1 MTCED
6 EQDIEEEAPDCL
18 GSRLLVL
25 RDVMAGYDTSHI
37 LDVRDPWFQSL
48 LDEALGL
55 LGLEVHAES
64 SSPVMDGDVW
74 SCKAILEVSWG
85 GETERFVSSSR
96 CGDRAACA
104 LLAGRAVFRSAGLM
118 ADPRPMDPDGG
129 WVMDL
134 PSRVRRRD
142 V

>member
-1 MTCED
+1 
-6 EQDIEEEAPDCL
+6 
-18 GSRLLVL
+18 
-25 RDVMAGYDTSHI
+25 MAGYDTSHI

-118 ADPRPMDPDGG
+118 SDTRQMDPDGG

-134 PSRVRRRD
+134 PSHVRRRG

>member
-55 LGLEVHAES
+55 LGLKRRVAERRALFC
-64 SSPVMDGDVW
+64 VQTQGKGVGVVQAERRGGD
-74 SCKAILEVSWG
+74 EN
-85 GETERFVSSSR
+85 
-96 CGDRAACA
+96 
-104 LLAGRAVFRSAGLM
+104 LLF
-118 ADPRPMDPDGG
+118 
-129 WVMDL
+129 
-134 PSRVRRRD
+134 
-142 V
+142 

>member
-37 LDVRDPWFQSL
+37 LDVRDPWFLSL
-48 LDEALGL
+48 LDEALGF
-55 LGLEVHAES
+55 LGLELHAES
-64 SSPVMDGDVW
+64 STPVMDGGVW
-74 SCKAILEVSWG
+74 SCTAILEVSWG

-104 LLAGRAVFRSAGLM
+104 LLAGREVFRSAGLM
-118 ADPRPMDPDGG
+118 SDTRQMDPDGG
-129 WVMDL
+129 WVLDL
-134 PSRVRRRD
+134 PSRARRRG

>member
-1 MTCED
+1 
-6 EQDIEEEAPDCL
+6 
-18 GSRLLVL
+18 
-25 RDVMAGYDTSHI
+25 MAGYDTSHI

-55 LGLEVHAES
+55 LGLEAHAES

-134 PSRVRRRD
+134 PSRVRRRG